1 MKFKMLILAAIAF
14 LSSVGLAQTR
24 TVGLFLNDTTKAFK
38 GYTLFAPKQNTMTY
52 LINNDGRIVHQW
64 TASKYPPGQ
73 SVYLLESG
81 HLLRTCMTPGNLG
94 TGGGEG
100 GRIEEYDWNDSL
112 VWQLDYST
120 TTYMQHH
127 DIKRLPNGNIIML
140 VVEKKTLAEIQIA
153 GFDTSMMQEP
163 DFRQKQILLP
173 DAIVEIQPTLP
184 SGGTVV
190 WQWHVWDHLI
200 QNHDATKSNY
210 GVPSAHPEL
219 IDAAGDHRSLPIF
232 WNHMNSIDYNATFDQ
247 IALSVRG
254 NSEVWII
261 DHSTTT
267 TQAAGHTGGTSGK
280 GGDLLYRWGNPITF
294 GAGTSSDEKLFQQH
308 DAEWIKARCPGA
320 GDIMCF
326 NNGVGRNYSTIDQI
340 TLPVDSKGNY
350 TLAAGKAFGPTSLTW
365 TYQATPPTSLYGADI
380 SGAQRLPNGNTL
392 INNGPL
398 GTFIEVTATGQV
410 VWQYICPVVL
420 TGVLTWSSSIPDDIG
435 RPGEKMNSVFRTY
448 RYAPDYAAFSGK
460 TLTPGDFVEKYT
472 TAVEQPS
479 GQTPSTFQLCQ
490 NYPNPFNPTTQ
501 VRFQLST
508 SSNVRL
514 TFQNILGQ
522 EITTLVNDTRPAGEY
537 TVTWDASRESAGVYF
552 IRLTAGGSTQIRRAV
567 LLK

>member
-1 MKFKMLILAAIAF
+1 
-14 LSSVGLAQTR
+14 
-24 TVGLFLNDTTKAFK
+24 
-38 GYTLFAPKQNTMTY
+38 
-52 LINNDGRIVHQW
+52 
-64 TASKYPPGQ
+64 
-73 SVYLLESG
+73 
-81 HLLRTCMTPGNLG
+81 
-94 TGGGEG
+94 
-100 GRIEEYDWNDSL
+100 
-112 VWQLDYST
+112 
-120 TTYMQHH
+120 
-127 DIKRLPNGNIIML
+127 
-140 VVEKKTLAEIQIA
+140 
-153 GFDTSMMQEP
+153 
-163 DFRQKQILLP
+163 
-173 DAIVEIQPTLP
+173 
-184 SGGTVV
+184 
-190 WQWHVWDHLI
+190 
-200 QNHDATKSNY
+200 
-210 GVPSAHPEL
+210 
-219 IDAAGDHRSLPIF
+219 
-232 WNHMNSIDYNATFDQ
+232 
-247 IALSVRG
+247 
-254 NSEVWII
+254 
-261 DHSTTT
+261 
-267 TQAAGHTGGTSGK
+267 
-280 GGDLLYRWGNPITF
+280 
-294 GAGTSSDEKLFQQH
+294 
-308 DAEWIKARCPGA
+308 
-320 GDIMCF
+320 MCF